1 MNFDSY
7 MEHCYVYDTKAYTIS
22 TLALQYINDTNR
34 SVFYLVCSPNDVFF
48 SLYLVLLMNMT
59 CWMRGEIG
67 LGERRG
73 CL

>member
-7 MEHCYVYDTKAYTIS
+7 MEHCYAYDTKAYTIS

-48 SLYLVLLMNMT
+48 LSLSCSPNEYDLLD
-59 CWMRGEIG
+59 
-67 LGERRG
+67 ERRDKKLSG
-73 CL
+73 LLTG